1 MATDIDS
8 GRNDH
13 LLRLKKTA
21 TELAAVIIS
30 ATSLFVTIIAVL
42 FSAFAMFKSDMAMQQ
57 MVSLDKE
64 VRLYELYVN
73 NLKAEIKEGKE
84 CQATTTQ

>member
-1 MATDIDS
+1 MAVDINEE
-8 GRNDH
+8 RNGH

-42 FSAFAMFKSDMAMQQ
+42 FAAFAMFKADLAVHRSVQ
-57 MVSLDKE
+57 LE
-64 VRLYELYVN
+64 NEIRLYEVYIQELQAMMR
-73 NLKAEIKEGKE
+73 AEK
-84 CQATTTQ
+84 